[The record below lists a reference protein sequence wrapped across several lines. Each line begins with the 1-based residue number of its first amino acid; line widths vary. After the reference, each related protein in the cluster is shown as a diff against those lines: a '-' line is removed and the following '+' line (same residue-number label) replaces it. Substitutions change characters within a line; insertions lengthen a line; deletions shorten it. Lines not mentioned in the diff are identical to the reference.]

1 MVITMGAREVE
12 FRILGP
18 FEVVMDGRA
27 VRLSGQRARA
37 VLAMLVVHHEQM
49 ITIDR
54 LAEVWGADPPSTVR
68 NQVMTAITT
77 VRRALREAGAEPQL
91 IETVGSGYRLRG
103 GLIDAQRA
111 EQDIERARRATRE
124 GRPAEASDLLS
135 RALAWWR
142 GPVLADLEL
151 PEVEISVSRW
161 EELRLV
167 ALEER
172 AELEL
177 ALGRHRNLVGE
188 LAAILAEQPLRE
200 HLRGLL
206 MLALYRSGRR
216 SDALEI
222 YRTGRI
228 LLAEELG
235 LDPGP
240 ELRQIEADIL
250 TEDPGLN
257 VPPEQQAR
265 QAPAPAELPPDVM
278 GFVGREHDLAALQR
292 CAVPDSSTM
301 ATVTAVTGAAG
312 VGKTA
317 LAVRF
322 GHQMADEFPDGQLYI
337 DLRGHS
343 LHPPMAPLEALTRM
357 LRSLGV
363 PAEQIP
369 GDEETAAGLY
379 RSYLSGRRI
388 LVLLD
393 NAHTAGQI
401 RPLLPGAPG
410 CLTLVTSRDT
420 LAGLAASHGVRR
432 LSLSMLDQAE
442 SLKLLGSVIGTE
454 RLAAE
459 QRAAEEIVRLC
470 ARLPLALRVA
480 AATLATHPHWSLA
493 DYGTALAAR
502 RLDVLQIDGDLAVR
516 AAFNLSYARLPPPAQ
531 QLFRLLGLVPGP
543 DVTAPAA
550 AVLADIDVTHAERLL
565 DRLADA
571 HLLTEHQPRRYA
583 FHDLLRQYAEELAR
597 QEDDLASRR
606 EAAERLG
613 VWYLAKAAW
622 AAEIAYPSITRLPAI
637 EAVSRRPAAQ
647 APDEHVDGSPDWRSV
662 AVHWLQDERANLVAT
677 AVHAAERGPRHHAWL
692 IADALRGHLFQ
703 HIDIADCV
711 AVAEAALRAATAEG
725 ELSGLAAAQ
734 LCTGAA
740 AQLRSDYGQ
749 ARAAY
754 AAAARYS
761 ERAGWPQGASAAH
774 NNAAAACHDQG
785 ELQPAIDH
793 LNVALQINRDIGNVY
808 GETSALSNLGVIYL
822 ELGALGEA
830 ERHLRSAVA
839 LHRTL
844 RDSPLSFSLNELAT
858 VRRLLGHFDEALA
871 LAAEAL
877 AHDRASGLPV
887 PEAKSLATLAEIHR
901 DAGRLGPALE
911 HAITAYDLAESTH
924 HVYALCNAANVL
936 GTVRT
941 LGGRYR
947 EAVNVHQRALELA
960 TEAGMRYMRVR
971 ALLGLARAH
980 LGTGRRD
987 LALSLADEALE
998 LARPTSY
1005 HLQEGIALAI
1015 VAEIGRVWEQRSAQ
1029 SL

>member
-18 FEVVMDGRA
+18 FEVVVDGRA

-37 VLAMLVVHHEQM
+37 VLAMLVVHHGQM
-49 ITIDR
+49 FTIER
-54 LAEVWGADPPSTVR
+54 LAAIWGADPPATVR
-68 NQVMTAITT
+68 NQVMIAMAT
-77 VRRALREAGAEPQL
+77 VRRALREAGVEPQL
-91 IETVGSGYRLRG
+91 IETMGSGYRLRG
-103 GLIDAQRA
+103 GLTDAQRA
-111 EQDIERARRATRE
+111 EQDIERARQAARE

-151 PEVEISVSRW
+151 PEAEASVSRW

-177 ALGRHRNLVGE
+177 TLGRHRDLTGE
-188 LAAILAEQPLRE
+188 LAALLAEQPLRE
-200 HLRGLL
+200 RLRGML

-240 ELRQIEADIL
+240 ELRRLEAAIL
-250 TEDPGLN
+250 ADDPGLDI
-257 VPPEQQAR
+257 PPQQQAR
-265 QAPAPAELPPDVM
+265 HTPAPAELPPDVM
-278 GFVGREHDLAALQR
+278 GFVGRERDLAALR
-292 CAVPDSSTM
+292 RYAVPDSSTM
-301 ATVTAVTGAAG
+301 AVVTAVTGAAG

-317 LAVRF
+317 LALRF
-322 GHQMADEFPDGQLYI
+322 GHRTADEFPDGQLYI

-343 LHPPMAPLEALTRM
+343 LRPPMAPLEALTRM
-357 LRSLGV
+357 LGSLGV

-369 GDEETAAGLY
+369 GDEERAAGLY
-379 RSYLSGRRI
+379 RSHLSGRRI

-393 NAHTAGQI
+393 NAHTADQV

-410 CLTLVTSRDT
+410 CLTLVTSRDA
-420 LAGLAASHGVRR
+420 LAGLAASHGARR
-432 LSLSMLDQAE
+432 LSLGMLGHAE
-442 SLKLLGSVIGTE
+442 SLRLLESVIGAE

-459 QRAAEEIVRLC
+459 RRTAEEIVRLC
-470 ARLPLALRVA
+470 AHLPLALRVA

-493 DYGTALAAR
+493 GYGTALAAG
-502 RLDVLQIDGDLAVR
+502 RLDMLQIDGDMAVR
-516 AAFNLSYARLPPPAQ
+516 AAFSLSYARLPPPARR
-531 QLFRLLGLVPGP
+531 LFRLLGLVPGP

-550 AVLADIDVTHAERLL
+550 AALAGIDVTQAERLL
-565 DRLADA
+565 DRLAAA
-571 HLLTEHQPRRYA
+571 HLLTEHQPHRHT
-583 FHDLLRQYAEELAR
+583 FHDLLRQYAGELAR
-597 QEDDLASRR
+597 QEDDSESRH

-613 VWYLAKAAW
+613 AWYLARAAW
-622 AAEIAYPSITRLPAI
+622 AAEIAYPSITRLPAL
-637 EAVSRRPAAQ
+637 EAVVRQPAVQ
-647 APDEHVDGSPDWRSV
+647 APDEHAGRSPDGRG
-662 AVHWLQDERANLVAT
+662 AAADWLRDERANLIAI
-677 AVHAAERGPRHHAWL
+677 AVHAAEHGPRHHAWL

-725 ELSGLAAAQ
+725 EPSGLATAQ
-734 LCTGAA
+734 LCVGAA

-761 ERAGWPQGASAAH
+761 EQAGWPQGVSAAH
-774 NNAAAACHDQG
+774 NNAASACHDQG
-785 ELQPAIDH
+785 ELQPAVDH
-793 LNVALQINRDIGNVY
+793 LDVALRINRDIGNVY
-808 GETSALSNLGVIYL
+808 GETNALSNLGTMHL

-830 ERHLRSAVA
+830 ERYLRHAVA

-844 RDSPLSFSLNELAT
+844 RGSPLSSSLNELAT
-858 VRRLLGHFDEALA
+858 VRRLLGHLDEALA
-871 LAAEAL
+871 LATEAL

-887 PEAKSLATLAEIHR
+887 PEVKSLATLAEIHR
-901 DAGRLGPALE
+901 DAGRLGPALD
-911 HAITAYDLAESTH
+911 HAIAAHDLAESTH
-924 HVYALCNAANVL
+924 HVYALCTAANVL

-941 LGGRYR
+941 LGERYG
-947 EAVNVHQRALELA
+947 EAADAHQRALELA

-998 LARPTSY
+998 LARPTNY
-1005 HLQEGIALAI
+1005 RLQEGAALAV
-1015 VAEIGRVWEQRSAQ
+1015 VAEIGRAWEQRSARP
-1029 SL
+1029 S